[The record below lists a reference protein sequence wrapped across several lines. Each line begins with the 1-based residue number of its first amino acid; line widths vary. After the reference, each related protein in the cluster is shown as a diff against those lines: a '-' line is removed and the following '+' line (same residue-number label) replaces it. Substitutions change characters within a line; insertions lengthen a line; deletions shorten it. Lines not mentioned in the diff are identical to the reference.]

1 MVHLYTHENVLQTL
15 FLSNLTFFIMPYL
28 LVMHTKVLN
37 MNNSINKDP
46 CMTAFILGFI
56 LSLIVWTLYI
66 KQKVYS

>member
-1 MVHLYTHENVLQTL
+1 
-15 FLSNLTFFIMPYL
+15 MPYL
-28 LVMHTKVLN
+28 LVMHTKVLT

-46 CMTAFILGFI
+46 CMTAFILGFM